1 MLKRGISFLL
11 IFFILISISTI
22 PATAKS
28 KVNSKGKRQVI
39 KKVVENKRLLSSTI
53 YKVPYGTWLWD
64 TNKIV
69 KNADYVVKFLNAN
82 GFTEVYIQIDQ
93 SLNYSYYRNF
103 IKNANKYGIKVY
115 ALDGNPEWVLKNER
129 RELNKFLNWVV
140 KYNSKVKEEKF
151 YGVHLDSEPYLLE
164 LWNSSRNQAVLEYM
178 DYISYLKDFGV
189 KNNLNIAVDIPFWF
203 DEIIIKSNNMSL
215 AEYVVSIVDIIN
227 VMTYRDKAG
236 TIIDIV
242 KNEMEYAKKYNKKI
256 MISVE
261 TGNTSEGD
269 YVTFYQEGINF
280 MWNEIDKVNDYY
292 KTNYNNYGF
301 AVHYLENIMEMK
313 K

>member
-22 PATAKS
+22 PFTAKS

-39 KKVVENKRLLSSTI
+39 KKVVKNKRLLSSTI